1 MTGAFTIAFDWNGTL
16 VDDAER
22 ARRAACIVLGRRSLP
37 GLEAA
42 AFHETFC
49 LPMSSWFTVLGV
61 ESEDLASAVREW
73 NEEVRRHPAE
83 LAPGAL
89 ETVRSLRSLG
99 ARVGI
104 VSAAEA
110 AAVGKDL
117 RQVGLAE
124 LVDFVVGSADPKRE
138 ALGELGADA
147 GSRIVYVG
155 DTEYDIREA
164 QAANAWAIGYGHGYR
179 PASALLAAGADFVI
193 EQLAELP
200 DLLTRVRDRRGV
212 ADGDAVR

>member
-1 MTGAFTIAFDWNGTL
+1 MGAFTVAFDWNGTL

-22 ARRAACIVLGRRSLP
+22 ARKAACVVLGRRGLP
-37 GLEAA
+37 GLEGA

-49 LPMSSWFTVLGV
+49 LPMSSWFTVLGIG
-61 ESEDLASAVREW
+61 SEDLAGAAREW
-73 NEEVRRHPAE
+73 NEEVRKHPAQ

-110 AAVGKDL
+110 TAVEKDL

-124 LVDFVVGSADPKRE
+124 LVDFVVASADPKRD
-138 ALGELGADA
+138 ALRELGADA
-147 GSRIVYVG
+147 GGRIAYVG

-179 PASALLAAGADFVI
+179 PASALVAVGADFVI

-200 DLLTRVRDRRGV
+200 ELLIRVRDRPGV